1 MSITAAIY
9 PMGEK
14 GVLNKCVMCNGRESH
29 VANALRAIFRDSF
42 IVGLNALLGKS
53 SMRYK
58 LPSIFLPSKIEL
70 NIKIE
75 LRVD

>member
-1 MSITAAIY
+1 MCHVQWQGITAQFTD
-9 PMGEK
+9 
-14 GVLNKCVMCNGRESH
+14 ESH

-58 LPSIFLPSKIEL
+58 LPSIFLLSKIEL